1 MIDTRIGAI
10 WWAVLSCC
18 VLILSSSVAAPT
30 PDEKPKSDTTAKAKA
45 PAAKKAQT
53 VQLLFVQNADGLSSG
68 DGKITLRGV
77 EAMTVCFSD
86 RPMRL
91 AGHMLTENFV
101 PMWSQGQDSFLKDP
115 PNATLSILQGKDVTS
130 TVVTLRNPQLSGHDL
145 TYDVTLLEGTLPPSA
160 GPCSLFIDIIGC
172 PLTPMSFAGAARRG
186 AFRGAYYGGGYY
198 GPALYDSSGSVQGPR
213 GSAAWS
219 NGSGTATGWRGNT
232 VTWHRD

>member
-1 MIDTRIGAI
+1 MNQEEVFAVCRTLVVGFVIMCVSGAAGQSPSASPSKTGSI
-10 WWAVLSCC
+10 
-18 VLILSSSVAAPT
+18 
-30 PDEKPKSDTTAKAKA
+30 PK
-45 PAAKKAQT
+45 QT
-53 VQLLFVQNADGLSSG
+53 KIAQLLFVQNANGLSSSE
-68 DGKITLRGV
+68 GKITLHGV
-77 EAMTVCFSD
+77 EQMTVCFSD

-91 AGHMLTENFV
+91 AGHMLTKDFV

-115 PNATLSILQGKDVTS
+115 PNATLSILQGNDVTS
-130 TVVTLRNPQLSGHDL
+130 TVVTLRNPQLTGNDL
-145 TYDVTLLEGTLPPSA
+145 TYDVTLLEGSLPETA

-232 VTWHRD
+232 ITWHRD